1 MRPGITIQHASLPE
15 RRSDL
20 VRCDVA
26 AVVGFVPRAR
36 WPEDAAEGDLVE
48 VPLRRA
54 GTLDEDPRRELFDA
68 VTRDAVRQFFENGG
82 TMLHLV
88 GVCVGDLDALRAP
101 TGDDGPLVPL
111 FQWLRNQDDLGLIA
125 VPSAS
130 TWRCEVS
137 RTGAVSAHA
146 DALWDELLAHC
157 RQAGNRFLVI
167 DAPRGLHGDLLERWV
182 GALRDRDPLS
192 RSFGAVYYPWLQRG
206 DRVEA
211 PSGAVMGLVAR
222 LENERAPYGVGV
234 PPANLPL
241 HGFTHAEVALD
252 WGEVGLLNDA
262 NINTFVSQPGRGV
275 VVWGARTLSRDP
287 AWQFVNS
294 RRVVGLV
301 TEQLRRDNEW
311 AVFEPNDRSLWK
323 VLERDVNVRLQ
334 EFWEAG
340 LISGGRSAPEFS
352 VDCSE
357 STNLPATRDAGIVNV
372 EVTLRPVG
380 TTERILIDLR
390 IGSGTL

>member
-20 VRCDVA
+20 VRCDIA
-26 AVVGFVPRAR
+26 AVIGFVPRAW
-36 WPEDAAEGDLVE
+36 WPEEAVEGDLVE
-48 VPLRRA
+48 VQLRRA
-54 GTLDEDPRRELFDA
+54 GALEDDPRRELFDA
-68 VTRDAVRQFFENGG
+68 VTRDAARQFFENGG
-82 TMLHLV
+82 SLLHLV
-88 GVCVGDLDALRAP
+88 GVCVADLGALRAP
-101 TGDDGPLVPL
+101 TGDDGLLVPL
-111 FQWLRNQDDLGLIA
+111 FQWLRNQEDLGLIA
-125 VPSAS
+125 VPSAA

-137 RTGAVSAHA
+137 RTGGVTSHA
-146 DALWDELLAHC
+146 DTLWDELLAHC

-167 DAPRGLHGDLLERWV
+167 DAPRGLHGELLERWV
-182 GALRDRDPLS
+182 GALRDREPLS
-192 RSFGAVYYPWLQRG
+192 RSYGAVYYPWLVRG
-206 DRVEA
+206 DRVEP

-234 PPANLPL
+234 PPANLPVL
-241 HGFTHAEVALD
+241 GFTHAEVELD
-252 WGEVGLLNDA
+252 WGEVGRLNDA
-262 NINTFVSQPGRGV
+262 NINSFISQPGRGV

-357 STNLPATRDAGIVNV
+357 NTNLPATRDSGIVNV